1 MVIVLLHFHYLF
13 TDQNCVQM
21 ENEITTFTKWKNY
34 WQVRPLSK
42 CEQFMI
48 IYNTLLFLLNQ
59 NIFSSIF
66 SSSSFCPPLIYLPC
80 LCNLLLNRLKL
91 VPSVAEIFTK
101 MFFCTHVNFEDL
113 NNNFS
118 QLLYLHCK
126 YFSLDECI

>member
-1 MVIVLLHFHYLF
+1 
-13 TDQNCVQM
+13 M

-66 SSSSFCPPLIYLPC
+66 LSSSYCPPLIYLPC
-80 LCNLLLNRLKL
+80 LCSSTLNRLKL
-91 VPSVAEIFTK
+91 SSCGCKDIRK
-101 MFFCTHVNFEDL
+101 NLLLHHVNFEDL
-113 NNNFS
+113 NNNFRNYS
-118 QLLYLHCK
+118 
-126 YFSLDECI
+126 FCIATIFIIRLMHLNIRLRELWYGIFISYILQ